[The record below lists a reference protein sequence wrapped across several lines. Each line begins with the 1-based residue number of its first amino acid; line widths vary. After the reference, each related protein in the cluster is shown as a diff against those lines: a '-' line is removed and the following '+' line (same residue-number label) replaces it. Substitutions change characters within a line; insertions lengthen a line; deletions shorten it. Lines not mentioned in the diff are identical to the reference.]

1 LPRAKS
7 RKTKTADG
15 RQCRKSQRYLSK
27 FPQEIAES
35 FVDLRGRLHHHSQK
49 GSKTWHPD
57 NHDEFFVD
65 ALVFGQVCF
74 RIAFELVSNDM
85 FSKDAEREYFS
96 NYHAAKMD
104 EKHA

>member
-1 LPRAKS
+1 MYFEGSIQVR
-7 RKTKTADG
+7 G
-15 RQCRKSQRYLSK
+15 
-27 FPQEIAES
+27 
-35 FVDLRGRLHHHSQK
+35 LR
-49 GSKTWHPD
+49 
-57 NHDEFFVD
+57 FVD
-65 ALVFGQVCF
+65 ALVLGQVCF